1 MGKNM
6 LKLDTSGFDDYAYK
20 LDRLGADLR
29 SIFTDAL
36 QEAAETITEDT
47 FDGVT
52 EPNLPRGGKY
62 SGGETKASIVKNPR
76 VEWDGMVGSVAVGF
90 DFSKPGAGG
99 YLITG
104 TPRMRPDKALNR
116 IYKSKKYMK
125 DIEQQMTEVF
135 QKEINRRLGG

>member
-6 LKLDTSGFDDYAYK
+6 LKLDTSGFDDFAYN

-52 EPNLPRGGKY
+52 APNLPRGGRY
-62 SGGETKASIVKNPR
+62 STGETKAAIVKNPR
-76 VEWDGMVGSVAVGF
+76 VQWDGMVGSVAVGF

-125 DIEQQMTEVF
+125 DIERQMAEVF

>member
-62 SGGETKASIVKNPR
+62 SGGETEASIVKNPR

-125 DIEQQMTEVF
+125 GIERQMTEVF

>member
-6 LKLDTSGFDDYAYK
+6 LKLDTSGFDDFAYK

-29 SIFTDAL
+29 SVFTDAL

-62 SGGETKASIVKNPR
+62 STGETKTSIVKNPK
-76 VEWDGMVGSVAVGF
+76 VEWSGMVGSVAVGF

-125 DIEQQMTEVF
+125 DIERQMAEVF
-135 QKEINRRLGG
+135 QEEINRRLGG